1 MNLEIAQNK
10 IIDFI
15 RNETLKAG
23 VNGAVVGISG
33 GIDSALA
40 ATLTVKALGKGK
52 VLGIH
57 IPESGLTP
65 SEDSK
70 DAKALADWLGI
81 ELQTIDISG
90 IISAFMAAAVP
101 ENESADRLSMGNLK
115 ARIRMSLLYFH
126 ANQMNRMVIGT
137 GNKTEILL
145 GYFTKYGDGG
155 VDLEPIGGLYK
166 TEVWELSRRLGVP
179 ESLIMK
185 KPSAGLWAGQTDE
198 AELGISY
205 LKVDEVLKKLEQ
217 NEDSETILKTL
228 GISSEQLN
236 SVLNRIKRSEH
247 KRNAPPAPS
256 I

>member
-1 MNLEIAQNK
+1 MSLEITKNR

-40 ATLTVKALGKGK
+40 ATLTVEALGKDK

-57 IPESGLTP
+57 MPESGLTL

-81 ELQTIDISG
+81 EFKTIDISG
-90 IISAFMAAAVP
+90 IISVFISAVP
-101 ENESADRLSMGNLK
+101 EKESTDRLSMGNLK

-137 GNKTEILL
+137 GNKTELLL

-155 VDLEPIGGLYK
+155 VDIEPIGELYK
-166 TEVWELSRRLGVP
+166 TEVWELSRMLGVP
-179 ESLIMK
+179 EALITK

-205 LKVDEVLKKLEQ
+205 LKVDEALKKLEQ
-217 NEDSETILKTL
+217 KEDPETIMKTL
-228 GISSEQLN
+228 GISVEQMN
-236 SVLNRIKRSEH
+236 SVMSRIKRSEH